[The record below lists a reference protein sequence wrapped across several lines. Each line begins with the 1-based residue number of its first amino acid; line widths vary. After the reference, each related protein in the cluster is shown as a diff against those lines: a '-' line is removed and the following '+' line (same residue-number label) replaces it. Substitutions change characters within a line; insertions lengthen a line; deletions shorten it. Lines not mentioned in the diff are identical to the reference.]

1 MKKFQKRLQG
11 FICNSFRKV
20 KISNKRDPIIESLY
34 DRRRL
39 LRTKTDNDSKI
50 ALEKVEN
57 ELAEKCGEKMF
68 HKIKN
73 EIKGLNGEEGG
84 FNVGYLW
91 KLNKKLSSKDREI
104 PTMMMDSNGKI
115 LTTPEE
121 IRNEAI
127 KHYEKSFS

>member
-1 MKKFQKRLQG
+1 MW
-11 FICNSFRKV
+11 RKNV
-20 KISNKRDPIIESLY
+20 SQNK
-34 DRRRL
+34 
-39 LRTKTDNDSKI
+39 
-50 ALEKVEN
+50 
-57 ELAEKCGEKMF
+57 
-68 HKIKN
+68 KN